1 MHMTG
6 TTITEATPT
15 RRVSTRLKIGVIF
28 LPLVFA
34 WFLLRRGYSSLARVL
49 AFGWF
54 GVGFLLFLLPHPQPS
69 AANRQATASAPVAD
83 QPKPTSSAPNAM
95 RKKDDGGDGGTAEEG
110 SLIDDQVAAKY
121 QLERILRDPSSA
133 KYDAVRGY
141 RYRTSDNK
149 QGYNFCGTV
158 NAKNGFGG
166 YNGPQRFSANA
177 AIAMIDDGSDGFQK
191 IWDKYCTDAEG
202 GQEIWF

>member
-1 MHMTG
+1 MVW
-6 TTITEATPT
+6 
-15 RRVSTRLKIGVIF
+15 RRLPALLVAASPAKRSEPSSDCVSTC
-28 LPLVFA
+28 
-34 WFLLRRGYSSLARVL
+34 RG
-49 AFGWF
+49 
-54 GVGFLLFLLPHPQPS
+54 S
-69 AANRQATASAPVAD
+69 AKANEQRAECHE
-83 QPKPTSSAPNAM
+83 
-95 RKKDDGGDGGTAEEG
+95 KKDDGGDGGTAEEG